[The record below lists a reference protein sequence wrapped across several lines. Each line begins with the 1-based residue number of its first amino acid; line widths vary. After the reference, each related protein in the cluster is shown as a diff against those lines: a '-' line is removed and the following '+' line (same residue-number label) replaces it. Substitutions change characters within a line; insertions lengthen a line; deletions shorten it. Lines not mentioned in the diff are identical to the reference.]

1 MFLCRICRL
10 VCIGLSSLHFACA
23 SLPSAEVEALREIFQ
38 VAKLP
43 WDEGNDPCAL
53 RQVKCHDNRTVST
66 LFFSQLNITSL
77 PESIGQLR
85 SLEWLILSHNQLTE
99 ISPSIWELESLE
111 MLDLSGNQL
120 TSLSESVEQLRSL
133 KSLFLGSNKLVSLP
147 DSIGHLRSLSSLDLK
162 NNSLTRLPDSIGQ
175 LEGLTDLL
183 LQSNQLTVLPECV
196 GQLRRLSFLN
206 LRFNQLTKLPSL
218 AGLRSLGIFE
228 IGSNHLTSLPDS
240 IGELQSLF
248 RLRLQSNKLT
258 SLPESI
264 SLLQRLRQLYVHNN
278 QLAALPDSIGNLA
291 ALEVLT
297 LDSNRL
303 SSLPESMGKLHLYT
317 LHLDSN
323 RLTSIPNLSTINLL
337 TLRAAKNRLRALPDF
352 GNMPRLQLLS
362 LHDNFLERLAQSS
375 GRLTHLKVALL
386 HSNRIRDSAEVCKL
400 GLGDCLK
407 TLYLHRNALS
417 VIPPCLSDLSSL
429 EVLTLHRN
437 SFTGEV
443 PRRLVELPNLNVLTL
458 HENRLHGSLP
468 QELAYASSLFFF
480 SAHSNQLVGPIPPLR
495 IHKDCVDDESFRTD
509 RNTCFYFSLLD
520 PAQRLRTC
528 HTRPEVASHCPKA
541 CQMCSTASAR
551 GPVLLLHDNRLACSL
566 PEEVTKWPDD
576 MRSITLIGN
585 MLGNGSRALPQWI
598 HTDEH
603 QPFLYL
609 SDNKSNEILKRTLL
623 LASMFALCCVLLLGS
638 SGHRRIFTSKAG
650 SELTHRI
657 HVFLFQMGV
666 PLSILAVILFA
677 FYFADARYYACSS
690 GFSSSTLSNFS
701 IPHHGYALV
710 EWSVAMLW
718 TCWVVVGAFFLR
730 HAPTPSASGGEETA
744 TSCLGFVLKMIYSCC
759 WLCIVALLSFPSVA
773 YAVVSA
779 IPFNNSLKLSA
790 WWLKFFHYQAALVM
804 VLVDMF
810 ITPKLVA
817 FFSDATG
824 MRRSMLLMAARLGT
838 MWLAAVLSTF
848 YLTTHCMNGWTHLW
862 KVAGLCWA
870 LCMWRLDHTT
880 LNLPCIVNI
889 S

>member
-1 MFLCRICRL
+1 MLKTRFEEHPRMHARAMFLCRICRL

-43 WDEGNDPCAL
+43 WDEGNDPCVL
-53 RQVKCHDNRTVST
+53 SQVRCHDNRTVST

-99 ISPSIWELESLE
+99 IPDDIVELQSLI
-111 MLDLSGNQL
+111 MLDLNVNQL
-120 TSLSESVEQLRSL
+120 TSLPDSVGQLRSL
-133 KSLFLGSNKLVSLP
+133 KYLLVDGNRLDALP
-147 DSIGHLRSLSSLDLK
+147 ESIGQLSFLIQLSLNRNFLAK
-162 NNSLTRLPDSIGQ
+162 LPDSIGQ
-175 LEGLTDLL
+175 LRLC
-183 LQSNQLTVLPECV
+183 QSIYLNSNHVAVLPESM
-196 GQLRRLSFLN
+196 GQLRNLSYLDLGSNNFAELPEQLKKLQSLVHLIIEN
-206 LRFNQLTKLPSL
+206 NQMISLPEWIGGLKSL
-218 AGLRSLGIFE
+218 ETLKVDF
-228 IGSNHLTSLPDS
+228 NHLTSLP
-240 IGELQSLF
+240 
-248 RLRLQSNKLT
+248 
-258 SLPESI
+258 ESF
-264 SLLQRLRQLYVHNN
+264 SQLQRLHRLYMHNN
-278 QLAALPDSIGNLA
+278 QLTSIPASIGNLEY
-291 ALEVLT
+291 LQVLS

-303 SSLPESMGKLHLYT
+303 NSLPESLGSSNIQT
-317 LHLDSN
+317 LSLDSN
-323 RLTSIPNLSTINLL
+323 RLTSLPHLSLKNLVELRIANNHL
-337 TLRAAKNRLRALPDF
+337 TTLPDF
-352 GNMPRLQLLS
+352 EGMRSLRVLS
-362 LHDNFLERLAQSS
+362 LHGNFLERLSD
-375 GRLTHLKVALL
+375 GNLTSLKVALL
-386 HSNRIRDSAEVCKL
+386 HSNRISDPAEICRL
-400 GLGDCLK
+400 GLGNSLR
-407 TLYLHRNALS
+407 TLYIHHNSLGK
-417 VIPPCLSDLSSL
+417 IPPCLSGLTSL

-437 SFTGEV
+437 SINEEV
-443 PRRLVELPNLNVLTL
+443 PRTFAELPNLNVLTL
-458 HENRLHGSLP
+458 HGNRLYGSLP
-468 QELAYASSLFFF
+468 RELANAPKLAFF
-480 SAHSNQLVGPIPPLR
+480 SAHSNGLVGPIPPFKLE
-495 IHKDCVDDESFRTD
+495 KDCVDDDAFVKGRQ
-509 RNTCFYFSLLD
+509 TCSSIS
-520 PAQRLRTC
+520 PW
-528 HTRPEVASHCPKA
+528 PWASDCNHSDFEFHCPKT

-585 MLGNGSRALPQWI
+585 MLGNGSHALPQWI

-623 LASMFALCCVLLLGS
+623 LASMFALFCVLLLGS

-701 IPHHGYALV
+701 IPHHGCALV

-730 HAPTPSASGGEETA
+730 HAPTPTASGGEEAA
-744 TSCLGFVLKMIYSCC
+744 TSCLGFVLKVIYSCC
-759 WLCIVALLSFPSVA
+759 WLCIVSLLSFPSVA

-779 IPFNNSLKLSA
+779 IPFNNTLKLSA

-862 KVAGLCWA
+862 KVAGLCA
-870 LCMWRLDHTT
+870 CGGLVK
-880 LNLPCIVNI
+880 PF
-889 S
+889 